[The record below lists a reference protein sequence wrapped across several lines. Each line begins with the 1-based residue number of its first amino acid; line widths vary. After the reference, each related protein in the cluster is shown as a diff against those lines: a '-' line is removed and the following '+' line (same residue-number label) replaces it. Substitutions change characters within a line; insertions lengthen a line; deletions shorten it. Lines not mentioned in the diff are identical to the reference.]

1 MHPLILSEY
10 IESKPALPWVRK
22 LDQIGFKRYCV
33 IAGTIAVSGSM
44 ALLGMAVVANDL
56 FKFAPPLHGFAERP
70 GIWTIVGNLVF
81 APVIETVLL
90 IGLLKLLV
98 RIRLREVVA
107 IVVSA
112 ILWGAL
118 HGTLA
123 PLRFFG
129 SIWSFAVFG
138 YSYFFWRHRQPDRG
152 FAAASVT
159 HGLVNA
165 VSTIFI
171 FVDYYAFRIGG

>member
-1 MHPLILSEY
+1 
-10 IESKPALPWVRK
+10 
-22 LDQIGFKRYCV
+22 
-33 IAGTIAVSGSM
+33 M

-56 FKFAPPLHGFAERP
+56 FKYAPPLHGSAERP
-70 GIWTIVGNLVF
+70 GIWTIFGNLVF
-81 APVIETVLL
+81 APVVETVLL

-98 RIRLREVVA
+98 RIKLHEVVA

-112 ILWGAL
+112 ILWGVL
-118 HGTLA
+118 HGTLE

-138 YSYFFWRHRQPDRG
+138 YSYFLWHRRQPDRG

-165 VSTIFI
+165 VSTLFI
-171 FVDYYAFRIGG
+171 FFDYYALRISG